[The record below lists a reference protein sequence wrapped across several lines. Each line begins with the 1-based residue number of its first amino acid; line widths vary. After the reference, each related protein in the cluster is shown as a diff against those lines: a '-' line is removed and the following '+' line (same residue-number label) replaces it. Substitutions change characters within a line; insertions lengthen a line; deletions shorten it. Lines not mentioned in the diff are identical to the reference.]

1 MGRPKLSL
9 PLGGKAVLTRV
20 IESLRQAGLEKIL
33 AVIGPNVPELV
44 PLARD
49 AGADVLLLDE
59 PTPDLRASV
68 ERGLDWIERA
78 WRPSVDDAWLLV
90 PGDCP
95 APNAEVARRLIRA
108 REEQPSAILIPT
120 YQGRRGHPTL
130 VAWAQVPSIR
140 AQEPGLRLNAYFR
153 GQAAETREIPLEFPE
168 ILEDLDTPADYE
180 RWRKKWEAGGPGA

>member
-1 MGRPKLSL
+1 MGRPKLGL

-20 IESLRQAGLEKIL
+20 VESLRQAGLKKIL

-44 PLARD
+44 PLAGD

-68 ERGLDWIERA
+68 ECGLEWIERA
-78 WRPSVDDAWLLV
+78 WRPSEEDAWFLV

-95 APNAEVARRLIRA
+95 SPNPEVVQRLVRA
-108 REEQPSAILIPT
+108 REEQPAAVLIPT

-130 VAWAQVPSIR
+130 VAWDQVPCIR
-140 AQEPGLRLNAYFR
+140 AQERGVRLNAYFR
-153 GQAAETREIPLEFPE
+153 GRAAETREVPVEFPE
-168 ILEDLDTPADYE
+168 ILEDLDTPEDYE
-180 RWRKKWEAGGPGA
+180 RWRKKWEAV

>member
-20 IESLRQAGLEKIL
+20 IDSLRQAGLEKIL

-49 AGADVLLLDE
+49 AGAEVLLLDE

-68 ERGLDWIERA
+68 ERGLDWIERT
-78 WRPSVDDAWLLV
+78 WRPAENDGWLLV

-95 APNAEVARRLIRA
+95 SPNPEVVRTLIRA
-108 REEQPSAILIPT
+108 RAEQPAAILIPT

-130 VAWAQVPSIR
+130 VAWAQVVSIR
-140 AQEPGLRLNAYFR
+140 AQEPGVRLNAYFR
-153 GQAAETREIPLEFPE
+153 GHAAETREVAVEFPE
-168 ILEDLDTPADYE
+168 ILEDLDTPEDYE
-180 RWRKKWEAGGPGA
+180 RWRKRWEAG